1 MVTLLKANCQIVKN
15 TRQYKLKKHLKNG
28 KILLW
33 NKTRETIF
41 CKKTNNNNETDYDW
55 GIVVNER
62 KHYLSLVSDR
72 CK

>member
-1 MVTLLKANCQIVKN
+1 MA
-15 TRQYKLKKHLKNG
+15 TRQR
-28 KILLW
+28 LLCSEFRA
-33 NKTRETIF
+33 NKTKF